1 MKMEL
6 YNLMMAFAQ
15 PPQQGQQQT
24 APIWTSFVPLILLMV
39 VFYFLLIRPQ
49 QKKAKAHSQMLG
61 KIKSGDKVLCGGG
74 IIGMVVS
81 VKDKTVTVKTA
92 DTKIE
97 ILKSAVSDIIQEDI

>member
-1 MKMEL
+1 
-6 YNLMMAFAQ
+6 
-15 PPQQGQQQT
+15 
-24 APIWTSFVPLILLMV
+24 
-39 VFYFLLIRPQ
+39 
-49 QKKAKAHSQMLG
+49 MLG

-74 IIGMVVS
+74 IIGTVVS